1 MFASLIRFSLRK
13 YPFSQKERVS
23 LLNELVSTTGA
34 LPLHATIT
42 EDGGVISIKG
52 VPLTGEY
59 AVKVREN
66 ASAALH
72 NVALQAVDEQT
83 LYLAVSQGIHM
94 SQNFDQTLF
103 AKAAV
108 WVVEQRKRLLEA
120 LAQERLQELDPK
132 L

>member
-1 MFASLIRFSLRK
+1 MIVQLIRFSLRNLK
-13 YPFSQKERVS
+13 LSQKERVE

-52 VPLTGEY
+52 VPLSGEY
-59 AVKVREN
+59 AVRVREN

-72 NVALQAVDEQT
+72 NLALQAVDEQT
-83 LYLAVSQGIHM
+83 LYLAISQGIHL

-103 AKAAV
+103 AKAAI
-108 WVVEQRKRLLEA
+108 WVVEQRKRLLES
-120 LAQERLQELDPK
+120 LAQERHQELAP
-132 L
+132 

>member
-1 MFASLIRFSLRK
+1 MIASLVLFVLRK
-13 YPFSQKERVS
+13 CKLSQKERTL

-42 EDGGVISIKG
+42 EDGGVISIRG
-52 VPLTGEY
+52 VPLSGEY
-59 AVKVREN
+59 ATKVREN

-72 NVALQAVDEQT
+72 NLALQAVDEQT
-83 LYLAVSQGIHM
+83 LYLAVSNGIHLA
-94 SQNFDQTLF
+94 QNFDNVLF

-120 LAQERLQELDPK
+120 LAKETLRELDPQF
-132 L
+132 